1 MKYQQIITGDE
12 PYFLYLGESK
22 PFPEHRHADVEI
34 YYCSKGRVHI
44 AVDKKPYLLESGD
57 VVLINPMVPH
67 EIFEPE
73 GESLTLTATVGS
85 FFLKKHFIHFARA
98 RSTSVLFKLGERGSY
113 FGELRAL
120 LDETVL
126 LLRGSG
132 YKKDLLCK
140 GNLYKICSY
149 LIEAI
154 SDGSSSEGDEEVSL
168 RLVANVERA
177 LDLIHYAY
185 PKPLTVEDAAEAT
198 GYGKSNFCKIFK
210 SIVGKSFHRVL
221 NEHRVK
227 KAAEMLLETDMQ
239 ISHIASEVGFSEAKT
254 FCRVFKSVTG
264 KTPGEYRKT
273 ANL

>member
-12 PYFLYLGESK
+12 PYYLYLGESK
-22 PFPEHRHADVEI
+22 PFPEHRHADLEI
-34 YYCSKGRVHI
+34 YYCAKGRVHI
-44 AVDKKPYLLESGD
+44 AVDKKPYTLEPGY
-57 VVLINPMVPH
+57 VVLINPMAPH
-67 EIFEPE
+67 EIFSPE
-73 GESLTLTATVGS
+73 GDSLTLTATVGS
-85 FFLKKHFIHFARA
+85 FFLKKHFVHFARA
-98 RSTSVLFKLGERGSY
+98 RSTAVLFKLGERGSY
-113 FGELRAL
+113 FGELRSL
-120 LDETVL
+120 LEETVL
-126 LLRGSG
+126 LSQESG
-132 YKKDLLCK
+132 YKKELLCK

-154 SDGSSSEGDEEVSL
+154 TDGDRGEGETEISL

-210 SIVGKSFHRVL
+210 GVVGKSFHRVL

-239 ISHIASEVGFSEAKT
+239 VSHIAVEVGFAETKT
-254 FCRVFKSVTG
+254 FCRVFKNVTG
-264 KTPGEYRKT
+264 RTPGEYRKMAKT
-273 ANL
+273 

>member
-12 PYFLYLGESK
+12 PYFLCHGESK
-22 PFPEHRHADVEI
+22 PFPEHRHVDLEV
-34 YYCSKGRVHI
+34 YYCSRGRAHI
-44 AVDKKPYLLESGD
+44 AVDKKPYTLEVGD
-57 VVLINPMVPH
+57 LVLINPMTPH

-73 GESLTLTATVGS
+73 GESLVLTAMVGS
-85 FFLKKHFIHFARA
+85 FFLKKNFVHFTKA
-98 RSTSVLFKLGERGSY
+98 RSGAVLFKLGERGSY
-113 FGELRAL
+113 YGELRAL
-120 LDETVL
+120 LDETAEL
-126 LLRGSG
+126 LHGVG

-149 LIEAI
+149 LIEAVSE
-154 SDGSSSEGDEEVSL
+154 SDGHTGAENVSL

-198 GYGKSNFCKIFK
+198 GYGKSNFCRVFK
-210 SIVGKSFHRVL
+210 SVVGKSFHRVL

-227 KAAEMLLETDMQ
+227 KASELLIDTDMQ
-239 ISHIASEVGFSEAKT
+239 VGTVAAEVGFPETKT
-254 FCRVFKSVTG
+254 FCRVFKSLTG

-273 ANL
+273 AKM

>member
-1 MKYQQIITGDE
+1 MAVTLERIREAREHIS
-12 PYFLYLGESK
+12 PYVAKTPMLRLKNLDAYLGCEVYVK
-22 PFPEHRHADVEI
+22 AECMQNA
-34 YYCSKGRVHI
+34 
-44 AVDKKPYLLESGD
+44 
-57 VVLINPMVPH
+57 
-67 EIFEPE
+67 
-73 GESLTLTATVGS
+73 GS
-85 FFLKKHFIHFARA
+85 FK
-98 RSTSVLFKLGERGSY
+98 
-113 FGELRAL
+113 
-120 LDETVL
+120 
-126 LLRGSG
+126 LRGSG